1 VNAAL
6 ATLPAEQRAA
16 IALFYLEDLSVAEIA
31 AALGV
36 PAGTVKTRLMAA
48 RDKLRVA
55 LGATMETENEQT

>member
-1 VNAAL
+1 MGA
-6 ATLPAEQRAA
+6 LPAEQRAA

-48 RDKLRVA
+48 RDRLRSA
-55 LGATMETENEQT
+55 LGVTKETEHEQA